1 MRTVA
6 ALFVDARGV
15 YSKAPGVEVWGVDRD
30 ARNYAG
36 PHPVVAHP
44 PCERWGRYWSGGP
57 SAKVRRKLG
66 DDGGCFDAA
75 LEAVRTFGGVLEH
88 PEASRAWHV
97 YALPRPQ
104 RAGGWQ
110 RGLCGGWSCCIE
122 QGGYGHQARKLTWL
136 YAFGFRAEQLPRLK
150 WGRQPGEFV
159 KLDDGYHNN
168 DERNTATKQ
177 LPRDRTQIAKTPVEL
192 VGVLLE
198 LARSSRI

>member
-1 MRTVA
+1 MRTVP

-15 YSKAPGVEVWGVDRD
+15 YAGREAVELWDVERD
-30 ARNYAG
+30 ARRYRG

-57 SAKVRRKLG
+57 SAKVKRKLG
-66 DDGGCFDAA
+66 DDGGCFEAA

-110 RGLCGGWSCCIE
+110 RGLCGGWSCYIE
-122 QGGYGHQARKLTWL
+122 QGGYGHQARKGTWL
-136 YAFGFRAEQLPRLK
+136 YAFGADELPRLR
-150 WGRQPGEFV
+150 WGRAPGDFV
-159 KLDDGYHNN
+159 RLDHGYH
-168 DERNTATKQ
+168 DAGERQAA
-177 LPRDRTQIAKTPVEL
+177 PARPSRDRTQIARTPVEL
-192 VGVLLE
+192 AGILVD
-198 LARSSRI
+198 LARRCSA